1 MRHDFEVVLTAVLDW
16 LTARADVDPQRIV
29 LVGRSFAGY
38 LAPAVQLAMIV
49 SLRWFVI
56 LASTTWESVCHPSR
70 TGVDRS
76 RASRR
81 PHRGRDPRA
90 DAARVTVV
98 GGDVRRP
105 HGCARRHHRARL
117 DLRNAI
123 VDA

>member
-56 LASTTWESVCHPSR
+56 LASTTWESVLPPVS
-70 TGVDRS
+70 DRS
-76 RASRR
+76 
-81 PHRGRDPRA
+81 
-90 DAARVTVV
+90 
-98 GGDVRRP
+98 
-105 HGCARRHHRARL
+105 
-117 DLRNAI
+117 
-123 VDA
+123 